1 MGSTEQ
7 KHRRH
12 EYILKRI
19 EENPFLKDNELAQ
32 EFGVSVSTIRIDRAE
47 LGISQYRDRI
57 KNVAENIT
65 QNSGNEELLD
75 LNLFKDGM
83 AVMITD
89 DSMVFDN
96 TDIVKSHHI
105 YAFAEKLALSVIDAK
120 AALIK
125 VANVKYICA
134 VHSNDRLF
142 AYSRMIRAKN
152 GSYIVHVTIKV
163 KMTEVFKGKFSLVV
177 Q

>member
-12 EYILKRI
+12 EYILKKI
-19 EENPFLKDNELAQ
+19 DENPFLKDSELAE
-32 EFGVSVSTIRIDRAE
+32 EFGVSVATIRIDRAE

-57 KNVAENIT
+57 KDAAENAAN
-65 QNSGNEELLD
+65 NSVNEEMLD

-83 AVMITD
+83 AVLITD
-89 DSMVFDN
+89 ESMVFDN

-105 YAFAEKLALSVIDAK
+105 YAFAEKLALSVIDAN

-134 VHSNDRLF
+134 VKSGEKLF
-142 AYSRMIRAKN
+142 AYSRMIRAEG
-152 GSYIVHVTIKV
+152 GSYIVHVTIKAN
-163 KMTEVFKGKFSLVV
+163 MTEVFRGKFSLVV